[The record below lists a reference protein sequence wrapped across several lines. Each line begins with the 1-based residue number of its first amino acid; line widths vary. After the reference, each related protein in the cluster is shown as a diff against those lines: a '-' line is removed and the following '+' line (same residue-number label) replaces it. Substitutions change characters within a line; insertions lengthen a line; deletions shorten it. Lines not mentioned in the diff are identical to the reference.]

1 MTPVDIT
8 TLGQTLF
15 GEPWL
20 EKMAEAIGY
29 STSQL
34 WRVAYD
40 GAPITRRMQR
50 ELDKLVKKKRAKL
63 PSELTSKG
71 AGGEE

>member
-1 MTPVDIT
+1 LRAGYGSTGRLP
-8 TLGQTLF
+8 LY

-20 EKMAEAIGY
+20 EKMADDIGY
-29 STSQL
+29 SYSQL

-50 ELDKLVKKKRAKL
+50 ELDKLVKRRKARKSA
-63 PSELTSKG
+63 S
-71 AGGEE
+71 